1 MGSNGRV
8 SNILLHAPNIHS
20 GGGAVLLRALLDE
33 MPADIGGHLV
43 VDARF
48 EGLERLPANWT
59 VERVAPKVLSR
70 LRSEWSLARRS
81 AEADFVLCFGNLPP
95 LFKPAT
101 PVAVFV
107 QNRNLLPG
115 AELTGFSP
123 TVRLRHL
130 VEWTWLRTR
139 RRHAGVFVVQTESMK
154 HALER
159 ALGGNICVRVHPFT
173 PSFAP
178 PTTDA
183 SAPRYDFV
191 YVASGD
197 PHKNHRTLV
206 EAWELLAQKGRRPSL
221 LLTIDPAH
229 YRPLVDWIAER
240 ARALHLAIDN
250 RGASTREEILQT
262 YRQSRC
268 LIFPSYSESLG
279 LPLLEAAQLGIPI
292 LASEIDSVRDVVA
305 PRETFDPHSAVS
317 ITRAVCRF
325 MGWTHDRDPVSSAG
339 EWMTAL
345 SHTPQT
351 WGNLRE
357 T

>member
-1 MGSNGRV
+1 MASNRA

-48 EGLERLPANWT
+48 EGPERLPANWT
-59 VERVAPKVLSR
+59 VEPVAPNVLSR

-101 PVAVFV
+101 PVAVFL

-115 AELTGFSP
+115 ADLTGFSAAA
-123 TVRLRHL
+123 RLRHV

-139 RRHAGVFVVQTESMK
+139 RRYACVFVVQTESMK

-159 ALGGNICVRVHPFT
+159 ALGDDVSVRVHPFA
-173 PSFAP
+173 PGFAP
-178 PTTDA
+178 PATNS
-183 SAPRYDFV
+183 SAPRYDFL

-206 EAWELLAQKGRRPSL
+206 EAWELLAQRGWRPSL
-221 LLTIDPAH
+221 LLTIDPADH
-229 YRPLVDWIAER
+229 RALVEWIDER
-240 ARALHLAIDN
+240 ARVLKLAIDN

-292 LASEIDSVRDVVA
+292 LASEIDSVRDVAA
-305 PRETFDPHSAVS
+305 PRETFDPRSAVS
-317 ITRAVCRF
+317 ISRAVCRF
-325 MGWTHDRDPVSSAG
+325 MGWTREPDPASSAG
-339 EWMTAL
+339 EWMAAV
-345 SHTPQT
+345 SHNPNT